1 MKIMSELLA
10 HIIPLARKDDV
21 DSWMNIL
28 FVVVLAVFWIVGGII
43 KAKKNKPKA
52 QDDEQLPLKPAHR
65 PPARSKSLLEQFL
78 EQARGPVKPAQR
90 RPSRPGVQ
98 QPTSKLAALRS
109 VAQKYAAEVEQAAR
123 LQTTK
128 PTPEPELS
136 PPEPHIQPD
145 IRELPE
151 FTDKAVKKLQAKRV
165 PIPAEIAD
173 SRHLS
178 EILSDYSDPDE
189 LRRAIL
195 HYEILGKPLSLRYPS
210 GNIIG
215 F

>member
-1 MKIMSELLA
+1 MNAFLA
-10 HIIPLARKDDV
+10 QIIPLARKDDV

-28 FVVVLAVFWIVGGII
+28 FVVVLAAFWIVGGII

-52 QDDEQLPLKPAHR
+52 QDGEQLPLKPAHR

-78 EQARGPVKPAQR
+78 EHARGPVEPAHRQ
-90 RPSRPGVQ
+90 PSRPGVR

-109 VAQKYAAEVEQAAR
+109 AARKYVAEIEQAAR
-123 LQTTK
+123 LQTSES
-128 PTPEPELS
+128 TPEQKLS
-136 PPEPHIQPD
+136 PSKPQIQPD
-145 IRELPE
+145 IKELPV

-165 PIPAEIAD
+165 NIPVEIAEP
-173 SRHLS
+173 RHLS

-195 HYEILGKPLSLRYPS
+195 HYEILGRPLSLRDPS